1 MKKIGYIALAL
12 IVVLLAASCTTVE
25 EENPV
30 WYLGSGMMPVA
41 DVAVDNNWLQ
51 TDLFE
56 VLGTAS
62 GSASVSVD
70 GKRNYTENAYGSLTE
85 DEITLMSNVRTVS
98 QDPFAMA
105 LAAAVNEMNKNAVEM
120 GASFVVFPNYFIE
133 NNDGVLTVN
142 VNATGVKLTEGMHK
156 PNSEDGGV
164 NPITVKIE

>member
-12 IVVLLAASCTTVE
+12 LIALLAASCSTV

-41 DVAVDNNWLQ
+41 DITVDNNWLQ

-62 GSASVSVD
+62 GTASVSVE
-70 GKRNYTENAYGSLTE
+70 GKRNYKENAYGSLSA
-85 DEITLMSNVRTVS
+85 DEIALMSNVRTVS

-105 LAAAVNEMNKNAVEM
+105 LAAAVNEMNKQAVEM
-120 GASFVVFPNYFIE
+120 GASLVVFPNYFVE
-133 NNDGVLTVN
+133 NKDDILTVT

-156 PNSEDGGV
+156 PNSEDAAV
-164 NPITVKIE
+164 NPITLKIE